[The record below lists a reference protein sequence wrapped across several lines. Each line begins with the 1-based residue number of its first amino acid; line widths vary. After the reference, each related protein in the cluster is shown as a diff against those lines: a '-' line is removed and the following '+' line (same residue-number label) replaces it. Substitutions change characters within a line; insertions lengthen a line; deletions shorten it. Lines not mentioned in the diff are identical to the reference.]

1 MRESVRFVA
10 CNDDLSPYGSIKC
23 VLSYHDDATVFLFSS
38 FFFSSSFLMMLYN
51 VC

>member
-23 VLSYHDDATVFLFSS
+23 VLSYHDDATVFLVRFS
-38 FFFSSSFLMMLYN
+38 FPVAF
-51 VC
+51 